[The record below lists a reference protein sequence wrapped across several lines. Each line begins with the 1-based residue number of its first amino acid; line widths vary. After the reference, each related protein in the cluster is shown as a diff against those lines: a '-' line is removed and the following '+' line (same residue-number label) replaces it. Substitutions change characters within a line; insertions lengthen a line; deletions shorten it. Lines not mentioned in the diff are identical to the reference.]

1 MKTKKKNS
9 LLAAALPFVLCA
21 EFLLVAGQATSL
33 YATALASPAPQN
45 QSQDTPSVSTYTGK
59 IMSQNGVRFILRDD
73 SNDVWYHLDDQEQAS
88 KYLGKVV
95 QVTGTLDGPTDTI
108 RVRNIAETKS

>member
-59 IMSQNGVRFILRDD
+59 IMSQNGVRFILRDVLAQRD
-73 SNDVWYHLDDQEQAS
+73 IFLGSVA
-88 KYLGKVV
+88 YL
-95 QVTGTLDGPTDTI
+95 QTAALLCL
-108 RVRNIAETKS
+108 S

>member
-1 MKTKKKNS
+1 MNMQKKKS

-33 YATALASPAPQN
+33 YATALAAPAPQD
-45 QSQDTPSVSTYTGK
+45 QTQDTPAVTTYTGK

-73 SNDVWYHLDDQEQAS
+73 STDLWYHLDDQEQAS
-88 KYLGKVV
+88 KYLGKAV
-95 QVTGTLDGPTDTI
+95 QVTGILDGRTDTI
-108 RVRNIAETKS
+108 RVRNITETKS